1 MGSYRL
7 FGFALVLGLSIPLSF
22 AGTYDTP
29 AGNATT
35 WLIQQYNSV
44 DGSWG
49 STTELKYVQTSEAVL
64 ALAAMNRRTPEYYA
78 GLTWLENHAPA
89 NVDFKARRILALVPN
104 GANVSTDLTYLQSA
118 QNLTAPGNSGW
129 GLSAAYQGAALDSAL
144 SLQAFSLAGITTN
157 VSSGVT
163 YIKGAQI
170 TGTDNGWA
178 IGQETVSDPA
188 TTAQVLQAL
197 IPLKLTDATL
207 PQIIT
212 NGLTTLNSKV
222 SSASTV
228 PQQAL
233 AALANFRNSSAST
246 PAVTLLNNLVVAQ
259 SADGSWGQDIYSTA
273 LAVRA
278 LAAGMGRDLTA
289 QQQAVSMPDANL
301 RAAVNLAL
309 GRNALD
315 SLNVG
320 EIGQLKSLTISGL
333 NIKDLTGLQ
342 NATNLTYLDARNNQI
357 SSTAPL
363 SGLTQLTT
371 LLMSGNPG
379 IINADGDINGDG
391 VVDVADVAL
400 AERMALGLVVPTS
413 TQLSHADVAP
423 NGATDS
429 VIDAADVARIRR
441 KALGLETF

>member
-7 FGFALVLGLSIPLSF
+7 FGFALVLGLSIPLGF

-35 WLIQQYNSV
+35 WLIQQHNSI

-64 ALAAMNRRTPEYYA
+64 ALTTMNRRTPEYYA

-118 QNLTAPGNSGW
+118 QNLAAPGNSGW
-129 GLSAAYQGAALDSAL
+129 GLSSVYQGAALDSAL
-144 SLQAFSLAGITTN
+144 TLQAYSQAGVSTN
-157 VSSGVT
+157 VSSGVS
-163 YIKGAQI
+163 YLKGAQI

-178 IGQETVSDPA
+178 IGQETASDPA

-197 IPLKLTDATL
+197 IPLKSTDAALTTV
-207 PQIIT
+207 IA
-212 NGLTTLNSKV
+212 NGLAALNSKV

-233 AALANFRNSSAST
+233 AALANFRNNSAST
-246 PAVTLLNNLVVAQ
+246 QAVTLLNNLVAVQ
-259 SADGSWGQDIYSTA
+259 STDGSWGQDIYATA
-273 LAVRA
+273 LGIRA

-289 QQQAVSMPDANL
+289 QQLAVSVPDANL
-301 RAAVNLAL
+301 RAAINLAL

-320 EIGQLKSLTISGL
+320 EIAQLKTLTISGM
-333 NIKDLTGLQ
+333 NIRDLTGLQ
-342 NATNLTYLDARNNQI
+342 YATNLTYLDARNNQI
-357 SSTAPL
+357 ASTSPL
-363 SGLTQLTT
+363 AGLTQLTT
-371 LLMSGNPG
+371 LLLTGNPG
-379 IINADGDINGDG
+379 FGADGDINGDG
-391 VVDVADVAL
+391 VVDVADVTL
-400 AERMALGLVVPTS
+400 ADRMALGLVVPTS
-413 TQLSHADVAP
+413 TQLSHGDVAP
-423 NGATDS
+423 NSATDG